1 MADEIEQ
8 LVRRARE
15 GDEAAFAAIYDAFA
29 PRLYRFFCFR
39 VPGPEL
45 AEDLTQQ
52 VFVKM
57 IEQLPNYRHQGA
69 PFAAWVFRIARNIW
83 IDQHRTS
90 HPATP
95 LESLAESAEGEP
107 GPEEL
112 ALQAVDSERVRAA
125 LDRLPDDQREVVVC
139 RFFAELSPAETAAL
153 MGRSEG
159 AVRVIQHRALVALRR
174 MLAPT
179 EVAR

>member
-8 LVRRARE
+8 LILRARE
-15 GDEAAFAAIYDAFA
+15 GDEAAFAALYDAFA
-29 PRLYRFFCFR
+29 PRLYRFFCYR

-95 LESLAESAEGEP
+95 LASSP
-107 GPEEL
+107 
-112 ALQAVDSERVRAA
+112 S
-125 LDRLPDDQREVVVC
+125 C
-139 RFFAELSPAETAAL
+139 R
-153 MGRSEG
+153 
-159 AVRVIQHRALVALRR
+159 RR
-174 MLAPT
+174 RPPP
-179 EVAR
+179 